1 MERCEHYTLN
11 CEQEK
16 MGCEGCAYN
25 KKSAD
30 EMFEELGY
38 EKEIVANG
46 VEYYLGDGVN
56 EKEIDFLENAAGE
69 MEKRIWIDDFH
80 FITLQELKAINK
92 KVEEL
97 GWK

>member
-1 MERCEHYTLN
+1 MIVEKKRC
-11 CEQEK
+11 
-16 MGCEGCAYN
+16 GCEGCAYN

-38 EKEIVANG
+38 EKEIVGNG
-46 VEYYLGDGVN
+46 FSYYSSD
-56 EKEIDFLENAAGE
+56 KEIEFLENAVGE

-80 FITLQELKAINK
+80 CITLQELQAINK